1 MAANERRLPQ
11 NRDEW
16 DAWEAERIAAHAND
30 PDPGPLDLYAGTPAD
45 RLAMIHSPIPYEEA
59 ARPVQAEP
67 KAEEW
72 ELMRVRFYEVS
83 PMAARGAI
91 TFYAEIPGPLTIS
104 GVGAEHRR
112 FKSTYAALAEIIA
125 KRTAQGRGTA
135 IAHAPGFP
143 ESIRGDL
150 ERQGGGGVYADL
162 VKALRYCTLTV
173 QAD

>member
-11 NRDEW
+11 NPDEW
-16 DAWEAERIAAHAND
+16 AAWTAERIAAHAND
-30 PDPGPLDLYAGTPAD
+30 PDPGPYDPYAGATAEQ
-45 RLAMIHSPIPYEEA
+45 RAKIHGPVTHEEA

-72 ELMRVRFYEVS
+72 ELMRVQFYDVS
-83 PMAARGAI
+83 PMTARGAI

-125 KRTAQGRGTA
+125 KRTAQGRTTA
-135 IAHAPGFP
+135 IVHAPGFP
-143 ESIRGDL
+143 GSIRGDL

-162 VKALRYCTLTV
+162 VKALRYCTLTA

>member
-1 MAANERRLPQ
+1 MAQNERPIPRNKQ
-11 NRDEW
+11 EW
-16 DAWEAERIAAHAND
+16 DAWVVEQTRAHAND
-30 PDPGPLDLYAGTPAD
+30 PDPGPYDPYAGATAEQ
-45 RLAMIHSPIPYEEA
+45 RAKIRCPIPHEEA

-67 KAEEW
+67 QAEEW
-72 ELMRVRFYEVS
+72 ELMREKFYEVS
-83 PMAARGAI
+83 PMATRGAI